1 MAVHVVTGAHGFLG
15 THLCASLEADGAE
28 VIRVG
33 RDADARNA
41 AALERKTPRGAWVWH
56 LAAEHGGV
64 GWLHGR
70 DVFRANSKM
79 TWAVLG
85 LVDRAE
91 RIFLASSACAY
102 GTNRQYV
109 RGVAPR
115 LNEHADLWDG
125 PPDGLYGLEKRC
137 MVPLAETSPG
147 DVRIG
152 VLHTVVGP
160 GQSIGER
167 AKFPPA
173 AAVKA
178 LQARHTGR
186 FDLWGDGT
194 QLRSYLHVAD
204 AIARMRA
211 VMFDDRYD
219 GPVNVGYDGAV
230 SCLDVARLM
239 CELAGVDPSV
249 IACRVDAPT
258 GPLGRDCD
266 NTLFGVRYPHVP
278 EPQPW
283 QAAMCDL
290 FHDVRRRMES

>member
-41 AALERKTPRGAWVWH
+41 AALERKTPRDAWVWH

-70 DVFRANSKM
+70 DVFRENSKM

-85 LVDRAE
+85 LRAE

-102 GTNRQYV
+102 GTNRQYA

-173 AAVKA
+173 AAAKA
-178 LQARHTGR
+178 LQARTTGR